1 MATHS
6 TIRFLAATLF
16 WATSSQAAG
25 PNEDLREKT
34 GYNLFHPTPDSLL
47 RELTTDRPDKTESP
61 YTVDAGHY
69 QIELDLLNYT
79 QDCTDQTVQTLAIA
93 PINLKVGLFNNV
105 DLQFIA
111 ETYTIQRTSGH
122 DPQAHETIS
131 GFGDVLI
138 RCKTNFWGND
148 GGTTAGGMMP
158 FLKLPTGATE
168 LGNGAV
174 EGGIIFPLAI
184 TLPQEWSMGLMTEA
198 DHLRNSDSSNYHQEF
213 INSITFWP
221 RDYRSVGWLPRVF
234 QLHQQRA
241 RCRMDRHGRFRTD
254 LQAQVE
260 RPIGRWRKHRSDAG
274 SGRSKLVCWP
284 FGEVLKSFLRIRDW
298 FFAEAKGA
306 CERDVM
312 NLRAI
317 PFVRA

>member
-1 MATHS
+1 VATHS

-79 QDCTDQTVQTLAIA
+79 QDCTDQAVQTLAIA

-105 DLQFIA
+105 DLQFIV
-111 ETYTIQRTSGH
+111 ETYTIQRTSG
-122 DPQAHETIS
+122 DDAQAHETIA

-184 TLPQEWSMGLMTEA
+184 TLPQEWSMGLMTEV
-198 DHLRNSDSSNYHQEF
+198 DHLRNSDSSNYH
-213 INSITFWP
+213 
-221 RDYRSVGWLPRVF
+221 
-234 QLHQQRA
+234 
-241 RCRMDRHGRFRTD
+241 
-254 LQAQVE
+254 
-260 RPIGRWRKHRSDAG
+260 
-274 SGRSKLVCWP
+274 
-284 FGEVLKSFLRIRDW
+284 
-298 FFAEAKGA
+298 
-306 CERDVM
+306 
-312 NLRAI
+312 
-317 PFVRA
+317 

>member
-79 QDCTDQTVQTLAIA
+79 QDCTDQAVQTLAIA
-93 PINLKVGLFNNV
+93 PSNLKVGLFNNV
-105 DLQFIA
+105 DLQFIV

-122 DPQAHETIS
+122 DPHAHETVS

-174 EGGIIFPLAI
+174 EGGIMFPLAI
-184 TLPQEWSMGLMTEA
+184 TLPQEWSMRLMTEV

-213 INSITFWP
+213 INSITF
-221 RDYRSVGWLPRVF
+221 GHGIIG
-234 QLHQQRA
+234 QL
-241 RCRMDRHGRFRTD
+241 
-254 LQAQVE
+254 
-260 RPIGRWRKHRSDAG
+260 AG
-274 SGRSKLVCWP
+274 YL
-284 FGEVLKSFLRIRDW
+284 E
-298 FFAEAKGA
+298 FFSSISS
-306 CERDVM
+306 ERDVEWIGTVDFGLTY
-312 NLRAI
+312 NLRSNVQLDEGVNIGVTRAADDLNS
-317 PFVRA
+317 FVGLSVRF

>member
-122 DPQAHETIS
+122 DPQAHETVS

-148 GGTTAGGMMP
+148 GGTSAGGMMP
-158 FLKLPTGATE
+158 ILKLPTGATE

-213 INSITFWP
+213 INSITF
-221 RDYRSVGWLPRVF
+221 GHGIIG
-234 QLHQQRA
+234 QL
-241 RCRMDRHGRFRTD
+241 
-254 LQAQVE
+254 
-260 RPIGRWRKHRSDAG
+260 AG
-274 SGRSKLVCWP
+274 YL
-284 FGEVLKSFLRIRDW
+284 E
-298 FFAEAKGA
+298 FFSSISS
-306 CERDVM
+306 ERDVEWIGTVDFGLTYK
-312 NLRAI
+312 LRSNVQLDAGVNI
-317 PFVRA
+317 GVTRAADDLNSFVGLSVRF

>member
-1 MATHS
+1 VATHS

-69 QIELDLLNYT
+69 QIELDLLKYT
-79 QDCTDQTVQTLAIA
+79 QGCTDKAVQTLAIA
-93 PINLKVGLFNNV
+93 PSNLKVGLFNNV
-105 DLQFIA
+105 DLQFIV

-122 DPQAHETIS
+122 DPQAHETVS

-184 TLPQEWSMGLMTEA
+184 TLPQEWSMGLMTEV
-198 DHLRNSDSSNYHQEF
+198 DHLRNSDTSNYHQEF
-213 INSITFWP
+213 INSITF
-221 RDYRSVGWLPRVF
+221 GHEIIG
-234 QLHQQRA
+234 QL
-241 RCRMDRHGRFRTD
+241 
-254 LQAQVE
+254 
-260 RPIGRWRKHRSDAG
+260 AG
-274 SGRSKLVCWP
+274 YL
-284 FGEVLKSFLRIRDW
+284 E
-298 FFAEAKGA
+298 FFSSISS
-306 CERDVM
+306 ERDVEWIGTVDFGLTY
-312 NLRAI
+312 NLRSNVQLDAGVNI
-317 PFVRA
+317 GVTRAADDLDSFVGLSVRF

>member
-1 MATHS
+1 VATHS

-47 RELTTDRPDKTESP
+47 RELTTDRPDKTDSP

-79 QDCTDQTVQTLAIA
+79 QDCTDQAVQTLAIA

-105 DLQFIA
+105 DLQFIV

-122 DPQAHETIS
+122 DAQAHETIA

-168 LGNGAV
+168 LDNGGV
-174 EGGIIFPLAI
+174 EGGIIFPLARPLGFSKEPI
-184 TLPQEWSMGLMTEA
+184 ANAEKTLRTSPKGRQTSL
-198 DHLRNSDSSNYHQEF
+198 DHPPPASLLCLR
-213 INSITFWP
+213 P
-221 RDYRSVGWLPRVF
+221 
-234 QLHQQRA
+234 
-241 RCRMDRHGRFRTD
+241 
-254 LQAQVE
+254 
-260 RPIGRWRKHRSDAG
+260 RPIGHST
-274 SGRSKLVCWP
+274 
-284 FGEVLKSFLRIRDW
+284 
-298 FFAEAKGA
+298 
-306 CERDVM
+306 
-312 NLRAI
+312 
-317 PFVRA
+317 

>member
-79 QDCTDQTVQTLAIA
+79 QNCTDQTVQTLAIA

-158 FLKLPTGATE
+158 FLKLTTGATE

-184 TLPQEWSMGLMTEA
+184 TLPQEWSMGLMTEV

-213 INSITFWP
+213 VNSITFGHGIIGQLAGYLEFFSSVSSECDVEWIGTV
-221 RDYRSVGWLPRVF
+221 DFGLTYKLRSNV
-234 QLHQQRA
+234 QL
-241 RCRMDRHGRFRTD
+241 
-254 LQAQVE
+254 
-260 RPIGRWRKHRSDAG
+260 DAG
-274 SGRSKLVCWP
+274 VNIGVTQAADDLN
-284 FGEVLKSFLRIRDW
+284 SFVGLS
-298 FFAEAKGA
+298 
-306 CERDVM
+306 
-312 NLRAI
+312 
-317 PFVRA
+317 VRF

>member
-1 MATHS
+1 VATHS

-79 QDCTDQTVQTLAIA
+79 QDCTDQAVQTFAIA
-93 PINLKVGLFNNV
+93 PSNLKVGLFNNV
-105 DLQFIA
+105 DLQFIV

-122 DPQAHETIS
+122 DPQAHETVS

-184 TLPQEWSMGLMTEA
+184 TLPQEWSMGLMTEV

-213 INSITFWP
+213 INSITF
-221 RDYRSVGWLPRVF
+221 GHGIIG
-234 QLHQQRA
+234 QL
-241 RCRMDRHGRFRTD
+241 
-254 LQAQVE
+254 
-260 RPIGRWRKHRSDAG
+260 AG
-274 SGRSKLVCWP
+274 YL
-284 FGEVLKSFLRIRDW
+284 E
-298 FFAEAKGA
+298 FFSSISS
-306 CERDVM
+306 ERDVEWIGTVDFGLTY
-312 NLRAI
+312 NLRSNVQLDAGVNI
-317 PFVRA
+317 GVTRAADDLNLFVGLSVRF

>member
-1 MATHS
+1 M
-6 TIRFLAATLF
+6 
-16 WATSSQAAG
+16 
-25 PNEDLREKT
+25 
-34 GYNLFHPTPDSLL
+34 

-79 QDCTDQTVQTLAIA
+79 QDCTAQAVQTLAIA

-198 DHLRNSDSSNYHQEF
+198 DHLRSSDSSNYHQEF
-213 INSITFWP
+213 INSITF
-221 RDYRSVGWLPRVF
+221 GHGIIG
-234 QLHQQRA
+234 QL
-241 RCRMDRHGRFRTD
+241 
-254 LQAQVE
+254 
-260 RPIGRWRKHRSDAG
+260 AG
-274 SGRSKLVCWP
+274 YL
-284 FGEVLKSFLRIRDW
+284 E
-298 FFAEAKGA
+298 FFSSISS
-306 CERDVM
+306 ERDVEWIGTVDFGLTYK
-312 NLRAI
+312 LRSNVQLDAGVNI
-317 PFVRA
+317 GVTRAADDLNSFVGLSVRF

>member
-1 MATHS
+1 VATHS

-79 QDCTDQTVQTLAIA
+79 QDCTDQAVQTFAIA
-93 PINLKVGLFNNV
+93 PSNLKVGLFNNV
-105 DLQFIA
+105 DLQFIV

-122 DPQAHETIS
+122 DPQAHETVS

-184 TLPQEWSMGLMTEA
+184 TLPQEWSMGLMTEI

-213 INSITFWP
+213 INSITF
-221 RDYRSVGWLPRVF
+221 GHGIIG
-234 QLHQQRA
+234 QL
-241 RCRMDRHGRFRTD
+241 
-254 LQAQVE
+254 
-260 RPIGRWRKHRSDAG
+260 AG
-274 SGRSKLVCWP
+274 YL
-284 FGEVLKSFLRIRDW
+284 E
-298 FFAEAKGA
+298 FFSSISS
-306 CERDVM
+306 ERDVEWIGTVDFGLTY
-312 NLRAI
+312 NLRSNVQLDAGVNI
-317 PFVRA
+317 GVTRAADDLNLFVGLSVRF

>member
-1 MATHS
+1 VATHS

-131 GFGDVLI
+131 GFADVLI

-213 INSITFWP
+213 INSITF
-221 RDYRSVGWLPRVF
+221 G
-234 QLHQQRA
+234 
-241 RCRMDRHGRFRTD
+241 HGI
-254 LQAQVE
+254 
-260 RPIGRWRKHRSDAG
+260 IGLLAG
-274 SGRSKLVCWP
+274 YL
-284 FGEVLKSFLRIRDW
+284 E
-298 FFAEAKGA
+298 FFSSISS
-306 CERDVM
+306 ERDVEWIGTVDFGLTYK
-312 NLRAI
+312 LRSNVQLDAGVNI
-317 PFVRA
+317 GVTRAADDLNSFVGLSVRF

>member
-79 QDCTDQTVQTLAIA
+79 QDCTDQAVQTFAIA
-93 PINLKVGLFNNV
+93 PSNLKVGLFNNV
-105 DLQFIA
+105 DLQFIV

-122 DPQAHETIS
+122 DPQAHETVS

-184 TLPQEWSMGLMTEA
+184 TLPQEWSMGLMTEV

-213 INSITFWP
+213 INSITF
-221 RDYRSVGWLPRVF
+221 GHGIIG
-234 QLHQQRA
+234 QL
-241 RCRMDRHGRFRTD
+241 
-254 LQAQVE
+254 
-260 RPIGRWRKHRSDAG
+260 AG
-274 SGRSKLVCWP
+274 YL
-284 FGEVLKSFLRIRDW
+284 E
-298 FFAEAKGA
+298 FFSSISS
-306 CERDVM
+306 ERDVEWIGTVDFGLTY
-312 NLRAI
+312 NLRSNVQLDAGVNI
-317 PFVRA
+317 GVTRAADDLNLFVGLSVRF

>member
-122 DPQAHETIS
+122 DPQAHETVS

-198 DHLRNSDSSNYHQEF
+198 DHLRSSDSSNYHQEF
-213 INSITFWP
+213 INSITF
-221 RDYRSVGWLPRVF
+221 GHGIIG
-234 QLHQQRA
+234 QL
-241 RCRMDRHGRFRTD
+241 
-254 LQAQVE
+254 
-260 RPIGRWRKHRSDAG
+260 AG
-274 SGRSKLVCWP
+274 YL
-284 FGEVLKSFLRIRDW
+284 E
-298 FFAEAKGA
+298 FFSSISS
-306 CERDVM
+306 ERDVEWIGTVDFGLTYK
-312 NLRAI
+312 LRSNVQLDAGVNI
-317 PFVRA
+317 GVTRAADDLNSFVGLSVRF

>member
-1 MATHS
+1 VATHS

-79 QDCTDQTVQTLAIA
+79 QDCTDQAVQTLAIA
-93 PINLKVGLFNNV
+93 PSNLKVGLFNNV
-105 DLQFIA
+105 DLQFIV
-111 ETYTIQRTSGH
+111 ETYTILRTSGH

-158 FLKLPTGATE
+158 FLKLLTGATE

-174 EGGIIFPLAI
+174 ERRNYFPAGNH
-184 TLPQEWSMGLMTEA
+184 TASRVEHGA
-198 DHLRNSDSSNYHQEF
+198 DD
-213 INSITFWP
+213 
-221 RDYRSVGWLPRVF
+221 
-234 QLHQQRA
+234 
-241 RCRMDRHGRFRTD
+241 
-254 LQAQVE
+254 
-260 RPIGRWRKHRSDAG
+260 
-274 SGRSKLVCWP
+274 
-284 FGEVLKSFLRIRDW
+284 
-298 FFAEAKGA
+298 
-306 CERDVM
+306 
-312 NLRAI
+312 
-317 PFVRA
+317 

>member
-25 PNEDLREKT
+25 PNEDLREKN

-79 QDCTDQTVQTLAIA
+79 QDCTDQAVQTLAIA
-93 PINLKVGLFNNV
+93 PSNLKVGLFNNV
-105 DLQFIA
+105 DLQFIV
-111 ETYTIQRTSGH
+111 ETYTILRTSGH
-122 DPQAHETIS
+122 DPQAHETVS

-184 TLPQEWSMGLMTEA
+184 TLPQEWSMGLMTEV

-213 INSITFWP
+213 INSITF
-221 RDYRSVGWLPRVF
+221 GHGIIG
-234 QLHQQRA
+234 QL
-241 RCRMDRHGRFRTD
+241 
-254 LQAQVE
+254 
-260 RPIGRWRKHRSDAG
+260 AG
-274 SGRSKLVCWP
+274 YL
-284 FGEVLKSFLRIRDW
+284 E
-298 FFAEAKGA
+298 FFSSISS
-306 CERDVM
+306 ERDVEWIGTVDFGLTY
-312 NLRAI
+312 NLRSNVQLDAGVNI
-317 PFVRA
+317 GVTRAADDLNSFVGLSVRF